1 MWKHL
6 LLSSASGLD
15 ILSFRC
21 FVDTLSIT
29 FNFKDLD
36 VTVLYKLDGLLVF
49 HRHFKFPCYC
59 L

>member
-1 MWKHL
+1 
-6 LLSSASGLD
+6 
-15 ILSFRC
+15 
-21 FVDTLSIT
+21 VDTLSIT